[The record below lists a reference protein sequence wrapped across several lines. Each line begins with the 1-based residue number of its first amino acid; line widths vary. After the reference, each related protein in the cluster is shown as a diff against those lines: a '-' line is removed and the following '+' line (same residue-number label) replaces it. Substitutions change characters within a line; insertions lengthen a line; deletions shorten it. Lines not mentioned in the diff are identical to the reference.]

1 MGGVGESDPPG
12 VDRGER
18 GDDHRQRGEQQGL
31 LLRAEENVLKKRC
44 FLLQR
49 EICYRVSTRNL
60 LPCLNEK
67 SAKTVAL
74 CLSSRPAVNLYVGE
88 IVNFSVWNRHNHQAH
103 LGVEK
108 NQTANSS
115 LNPRWSA
122 GWIGRRHTRSFKEP
136 ARTDFFQNKTK
147 DERSKPKSKLRD
159 HFKSTSIREE
169 PGHRHEPLVQ
179 LGWALNQQE
188 GAKWNPVWELDQIT
202 NPARW
207 QNLPCSS
214 SATTSRCFVD
224 AKK

>member
-1 MGGVGESDPPG
+1 MFC
-12 VDRGER
+12 R
-18 GDDHRQRGEQQGL
+18 
-31 LLRAEENVLKKRC
+31 
-44 FLLQR
+44 
-49 EICYRVSTRNL
+49 
-60 LPCLNEK
+60 LP
-67 SAKTVAL
+67 
-74 CLSSRPAVNLYVGE
+74 
-88 IVNFSVWNRHNHQAH
+88 SVWSCHNHHPH
-103 LGVEK
+103 LSVEK
-108 NQTANSS
+108 DQAANRS
-115 LNPRWSA
+115 LNPRWST

-188 GAKWNPVWELDQIT
+188 GAKWIPVWELDQIT

-214 SATTSRCFVD
+214 SLLPWCQQVRVRLVTAPIDFCIISIAAIAATVADSNICMLPPRSICTVSLVAAPAVCWHWNSC
-224 AKK
+224 